1 MVFPKQVL
9 NNLSGGVRISGL
21 TKPSVGLFLYEY
33 LNSISNAVLVE
44 MPSEDE
50 AFALYSL
57 CLDSELGCFVYFP
70 TEAPLER
77 VPGFGTDTLRFRKE
91 AIIELSSGRP
101 TCCIGTKSSFI
112 DKCLENGLSKKIK
125 RFAIHTGEE
134 IDREALIDKL
144 VTIGYKRTPIVLE
157 AGTFTA
163 RGDIIDVFPMHF
175 KTPFRLSFDYSVV
188 GQISLFD
195 PESQLPKKKQKK
207 IIFEDLSVSQVVN
220 NNNLMGVFP
229 KAERLLVSKDDGIIS
244 IHKEG
249 AAETENLQ
257 MGVVKPKQQ
266 TEELRVKEVLRSSAR
281 FAKRYY
287 IGSGDKVGDVIQR
300 SLGGFE
306 FLEGK
311 VQAGFFSTSL
321 GLFVLSENDLYFTHT
336 HKTRWDNARSQQYQD
351 LNRGSVSKMV
361 VGEHLVHRRFGVGIY
376 RGVVSKKEDGRE
388 AVEIE
393 YKNNTRVFV
402 SLDQLSLVHKY
413 IGSGKKPSLSQIG
426 SKKWQREVVR
436 TRKAVAEI
444 AQELITLYSNKNADR
459 GFSYTPENELDGE
472 PSRSFSFVETVDQK
486 RAIKE
491 VLSDLDRKEP
501 MDRLVCGDVG
511 FGKTEVAIRA
521 IFKVFLSDRVSIV
534 LCPTTILADQHYIT
548 CQERLGS
555 LGIKIALLSRFKSKK
570 EQTQTI
576 KKLRSGDIDVLIGTH
591 RILSKDVEVPKL
603 GLLIVDEE
611 HRFGV
616 KNKEQVR
623 LIKERT
629 DVLSLTATPIPRTL
643 QQSLVGLKNI
653 STIKT
658 PPRSRRPIF
667 TSVKYFNWST
677 IFTRIETELARQ
689 GQVYFL
695 NNDIGSIPSVVD
707 KIGTR
712 FNNHVVAGASGKM
725 PPRELEKTVLGFFNA
740 EVDILVCTTII
751 ESGLDVTNANTII
764 VKDAQNFG
772 LAQLYQIRGR
782 VGRGGRQASCL
793 LLVPKKKLDKPAQER
808 LRTLEKNTALGSG
821 YNISMSDLEIRG
833 AGSLFGHRQSG
844 HISTIGF
851 NMYCDLLSLEV
862 EKSQGSNP
870 KIKSPPIIKTN
881 KNLEI
886 PEDYIEDPSFRI
898 DYYYRISCAKDLEE
912 LDKIEKEVLEIFGPL
927 PKKTKELLGVA
938 RLRILFSPTPVDKIY
953 SNNGKVE
960 VFIDSLEGLES
971 TDSFFK
977 EVACFTHED
986 VDRVQFQKR
995 SKTEFVVILYLENDS
1010 LGLEALFFFVK
1021 LFDGLVVD

>member
-9 NNLSGGVRISGL
+9 NNLSGGVKISGL
-21 TKPSVGLFLYEY
+21 TKPSIGLLLYEY
-33 LNSISNAVLVE
+33 LNTINNTALVE
-44 MPSEDE
+44 LPSEDE

-57 CLDSELGCFVYFP
+57 CLDSELGSFVYFP
-70 TEAPLER
+70 TEKPLER

-91 AIIELSSGRP
+91 AIIELSSNRP
-101 TCCIGTKSSFI
+101 TCCIGMKSSFI
-112 DKCLENGLSKKIK
+112 DKCFESGLSKKIE
-125 RFAIHTGEE
+125 RFAIRTGEE
-134 IDREALIDKL
+134 LDREVLIDKL
-144 VTIGYKRTPIVLE
+144 ITIGYKRTLIVLE
-157 AGTFTA
+157 AGTFTT
-163 RGDIIDVFPMHF
+163 RGDIIDVFPLHF
-175 KTPFRLSFDYSVV
+175 KTPFRVSFDYGLV

-195 PESQLPKKKQKK
+195 PESQLPKKKQNK
-207 IIFEDLSVSQVVN
+207 ILFEEVGVSQVAN
-220 NNNLMGVFP
+220 NTSLIGLFP
-229 KAERLLVSKDDGIIS
+229 KTERLLVSKDDGLIS
-244 IHKEG
+244 IHKEE

-257 MGVVKPKQQ
+257 MGVVKPKQP
-266 TEELRVKEVLRSSAR
+266 TEELRIEEVLESSAP

-287 IGSGDKVGDVIQR
+287 IGSGDKIGETSQL

-306 FLEGK
+306 LLEGK
-311 VQAGFFSTSL
+311 IQTGFFSTTL
-321 GLFVLSENDLYFTHT
+321 GVFVLSENDLFFTHT
-336 HKTRWDNARSQQYQD
+336 HKTRWDNARTQQDQS
-351 LNRGSVSKMV
+351 LSRGSISKMV

-388 AVEIE
+388 AVEVE

-413 IGSGKKPSLSQIG
+413 IGSRKKPPLSQIG
-426 SKKWQREVVR
+426 SKKWKREVVR
-436 TRKAVAEI
+436 TRKAIAEI
-444 AQELITLYSNKNADR
+444 AQDLINLYSNKNVDR
-459 GFSYTPENELDGE
+459 GFSYAPENELDGE
-472 PSRSFSFVETVDQK
+472 PSRSFSFVETADQR

-491 VLSDLDRKEP
+491 VLSDLDKKEP

-576 KKLRSGDIDVLIGTH
+576 NKLRSGDIDVLIGTH
-591 RILSKDVEVPKL
+591 RILSKDVKVPKL

-667 TSVKYFNWST
+667 TSVKYFSWST
-677 IFTRIETELARQ
+677 IFIRIETELARN

-695 NNDIGSIPSVVD
+695 NNDIGSIPSMVD
-707 KIGTR
+707 KIGKR
-712 FNNHVVAGASGKM
+712 FKNHVVAGASGKM
-725 PPRELEKTVLGFFNA
+725 PPRELERTVLGFFNA

-844 HISTIGF
+844 HISAIGF
-851 NMYCDLLSLEV
+851 QMYCDLLTLEV
-862 EKSQGSNP
+862 ERSQGSNQTT
-870 KIKSPPIIKTN
+870 KAPPVIKTN

-898 DYYYRISCAKDLEE
+898 DYYYRISCAKDLKE
-912 LDKIEKEVLEIFGPL
+912 LGKIEKEILEIFGPL
-927 PKKTKELLGVA
+927 PKKTKELLVVA
-938 RLRILFSPTPVDKIY
+938 RLRVLFSATPVDKIY

-971 TDSFFK
+971 ADSFFK
-977 EVACFTHED
+977 EVACFTHKD
-986 VDRVQFQKR
+986 VDRIRFQKR
-995 SKTEFVVILYLENDS
+995 SKTEFVVVLYLKNNS

-1021 LFDGLVVD
+1021 LFDDLVVD